1 MSVKALVLRLARS
14 GGAGIVATLADLALL
29 RGLAALGVAPRVA
42 SVPALTLGTLV
53 MFFAQKYFV
62 FESKGRPARRE
73 ILLFTLVQAGG
84 YALTLFLY
92 DSALRLSPWFES
104 HYLVAR
110 LVVTNVVWL
119 GYSFP
124 LWHWVFRPR
133 AVDKSPIRP

>member
-1 MSVKALVLRLARS
+1 VSLKGVIIRLARS
-14 GGAGIVATLADLALL
+14 GGAGLVATLADLALL
-29 RGLAALGVAPRVA
+29 RGLAAFGVSPRVA
-42 SVPALTLGTLV
+42 SVPALTVGTLV

-62 FESKGRPARRE
+62 FESKGRPDRRE
-73 ILLFTLVQAGG
+73 VVLFALVQAGG
-84 YALTLFLY
+84 YGLTLGLY
-92 DSALRLSPWFES
+92 DAALRLLPWFEA

-110 LVVTNVVWL
+110 LVVTNLVWL